1 MKTRLFLASLF
12 FAVSVM
18 AEEAALSA
26 PEAKRI
32 TLNGQTF
39 ELANSTNGENIA
51 TEEYVLSGEKLATWT
66 QLVTVQRIT
75 LAKPSSPDEFA
86 TYFQKKISQENGARL
101 DLLQQGRTA
110 CVFSTY
116 FAKSDQNEEQ
126 MMVCLVFSEVK
137 TPQVLNLIQYAIK
150 PNQLAQSVVEMQLK
164 AWKTQ
169 FSQQALSLVR

>member
-1 MKTRLFLASLF
+1 MKAQWFLAGMF
-12 FAVSVM
+12 VAVSLV
-18 AEEAALSA
+18 AEEVA
-26 PEAKRI
+26 PPTPEPKRI

-51 TEEYVLSGEKLATWT
+51 TEEYVLSGEKLAAWT

-86 TYFQKKISQENGARL
+86 TYFQKRISQESGARL
-101 DLLQQGRTA
+101 DFLQQGRAA

-116 FAKSDQNEEQ
+116 FAKSDQNDEQ

-137 TPQVLNLIQYAIK
+137 TPQVLNLVQYAIK
-150 PNQLAQSVVEMQLK
+150 PNQLAQSVVELQLK
-164 AWKTQ
+164 AWKAQ

>member
-1 MKTRLFLASLF
+1 MNTRLFLAGMF
-12 FAVSVM
+12 VAVSLM
-18 AEEAALSA
+18 AEETAAPA

-86 TYFQKKISQENGARL
+86 AYFQKKISQESGARL
-101 DLLQQGRTA
+101 DLLQQGRAA

-116 FAKSDQNEEQ
+116 FAKSDQNDEQ

-164 AWKTQ
+164 AWKAQ
-169 FSQQALSLVR
+169 FSQQALSMVR